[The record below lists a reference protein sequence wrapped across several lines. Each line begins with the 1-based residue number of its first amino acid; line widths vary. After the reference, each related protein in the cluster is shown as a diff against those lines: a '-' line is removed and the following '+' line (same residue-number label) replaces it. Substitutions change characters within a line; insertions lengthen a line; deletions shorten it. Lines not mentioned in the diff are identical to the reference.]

1 MGCLMYVCVVILRVL
16 DYQNTNEGRD
26 SAFVDQYSEAFRAVF
41 RTYNIN
47 VIYRRRNGGGFYD
60 SASSHAR

>member
-16 DYQNTNEGRD
+16 DYQSTKGRD
-26 SAFVDQYSEAFRAVF
+26 SAFVDQYPEAFRATF

-47 VIYRRRNGGGFYD
+47 VI
-60 SASSHAR
+60 

>member
-16 DYQNTNEGRD
+16 DYQSTNEGRD
-26 SAFVDQYSEAFRAVF
+26 SAFVDQYPEAFRATF

-47 VIYRRRNGGGFYD
+47 VI
-60 SASSHAR
+60 